1 MNQDITTRKR
11 KLQEDIEIAKRELKD
26 NFDNIEPLRYIKP
39 DFSFVNKAISSIVN
53 LTKAKKS

>member
-1 MNQDITTRKR
+1 MNQDIITKKR

-53 LTKAKKS
+53 IVTPKKH